1 MMLMGITQE
10 EESKPSNALEY
21 DPAKKCVTVGAQNE
35 TKIGLDLEKRNYR
48 KIRKES

>member
-1 MMLMGITQE
+1 MLMGITQE
-10 EESKPSNALEY
+10 EESKSSNALEY
-21 DPAKKCVTVGAQNE
+21 DPAKKCVTVG